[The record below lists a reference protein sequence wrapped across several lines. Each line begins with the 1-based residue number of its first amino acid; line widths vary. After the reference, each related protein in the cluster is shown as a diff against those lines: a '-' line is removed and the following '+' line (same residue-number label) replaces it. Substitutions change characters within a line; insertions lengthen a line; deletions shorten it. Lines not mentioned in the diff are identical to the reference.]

1 MTIPITL
8 NPKEGSMKIE
18 RRKFLL
24 GMAAAGGAL
33 VAGCAGKQTR
43 PTLRG
48 YSVPAIDL
56 HAHWHAPEFV
66 ALIAKEGG
74 NNGGK
79 VSTNERG
86 QVVLSV
92 PGIGTVF
99 QQQYIDLEIRLKAMN
114 AAGVDVH
121 ALSETS
127 PMVYWA
133 PPPFALRL
141 SQIWNDSAAAAHL
154 RYPDRFLGL
163 SMVPMHDTNLA
174 LQELDRAAN
183 LPGIRGM
190 YMATHVNGKN
200 LDDKAFWPVYARC
213 ETLGLPIFLHPIH
226 PGGADRMR
234 SYYLRNFIGNPTDT
248 AIAAASLVFGGVLD
262 AFPRLDVVLPHA
274 GGTLPILIGRWDH
287 GATVRPEVKELKNPP
302 STLLRRFHYDTIAH
316 SAPILM
322 NLVGQVGVDRVV
334 CGTDFPADM
343 SDVDP
348 VRTVESLTELSTSD
362 RDKILRGN

>member
-1 MTIPITL
+1 
-8 NPKEGSMKIE
+8 MKIE

-24 GMAAAGGAL
+24 GLAAAGGAL
-33 VAGCAGKQTR
+33 VAGCAGPQTK

-48 YSVPAIDL
+48 YRVPAIDL
-56 HAHWHAPEFV
+56 HAHWHPPEFV

-86 QVVLSV
+86 QVLLSV

-133 PPPFALRL
+133 PPPFALKL
-141 SQIWNDSAAAAHL
+141 SQVWNDSAATAHL

-163 SMVPMHDTNLA
+163 AMVPMHDTNLA
-174 LQELDRAAN
+174 LQELDRASN

-213 ETLGLPIFLHPIH
+213 ETLGLPIFLHPIN
-226 PGGADRMR
+226 PVGADRMR
-234 SYYLRNFIGNPTDT
+234 SYYLRNFIGNPTDS
-248 AIAAASLVFGGVLD
+248 AIAAASLVFGGVMD
-262 AFPRLDVVLPHA
+262 AYPKLDVVLPHA
-274 GGTLPILIGRWDH
+274 GGTFPWLIGRMDH
-287 GATVRPEVKELKNPP
+287 GSAVRPETKHMTKPP
-302 STLLRRFHYDTIAH
+302 SSYLRRFHYDTITH
-316 SAPILM
+316 SGPILLDLVR
-322 NLVGQVGVDRVV
+322 LVGADRVV
-334 CGTDFPADM
+334 LGSDHPADM
-343 SDVDP
+343 SYERPVDV
-348 VRTVESLTELSTSD
+348 VERVTELTGRE
-362 RDKILRGN
+362 RDLILGGNAMRLLKLKA